1 MSSTPSASI
10 VIPVL
15 NGEAT
20 LGELLL
26 ALKAQ
31 AGVPGQFE
39 IIVVDNGSTD
49 RTAEIVRAHGARLL
63 HQPVRGPAA
72 ARNLGLARAR
82 ADIVVC
88 TDADTL
94 PTHRWLASLLTAFHC
109 RETIQ
114 ATGPIHG
121 WRPGTGAER
130 FACAR
135 KIFDCENTA
144 RHPLHPFAHGMN
156 LAVRR
161 TAALEIGG
169 WDETM
174 TSGEDVDFGIRLR
187 KRFRSSTIA
196 FVDQAILFHKH
207 RRTNDALW
215 QQARWHGAGYAL
227 VMRRHPDLIKWAA
240 WRSGV
245 VRLSV
250 LTLQAAAPLVTLCRA
265 TRLFSEQ
272 RAEFEDY
279 HRRWT
284 RHFWSGFFGQWKKG
298 AP

>member
-1 MSSTPSASI
+1 MSFTPPASV

-20 LGELLL
+20 IGELLA
-26 ALKAQ
+26 ALKGQ

-39 IIVVDNGSTD
+39 VIVVDNGSTD
-49 RTAEIVRAHGARLL
+49 RTAEIVRAHGAQLL
-63 HQPVRGPAA
+63 HQPRRGPSA
-72 ARNLGLARAR
+72 ARNLGLARAL

-88 TDADTL
+88 TDADTV
-94 PTHRWLASLLTAFHC
+94 PTRRWLASLLSAFTNS
-109 RETIQ
+109 ETIQ

-121 WRPGTGAER
+121 WQPGTAAER

-161 TAALEIGG
+161 AAALEIGG

-187 KRFRSSTIA
+187 KRFKNSTIG

-207 RRTNDALW
+207 RNSNEALW
-215 QQARWHGAGYAL
+215 KQARWHGAGYAL
-227 VMRRHPDLIKWAA
+227 VMQRHPDLIKWAA
-240 WRSGV
+240 WRAGV
-245 VRLSV
+245 ARASV
-250 LTLQAAAPLVTLCRA
+250 LTLHASAPLVTLCRA
-265 TRLFSEQ
+265 TRIFSEQ
-272 RAEFEDY
+272 RAEFEHY

-284 RHFWSGFFGQWKKG
+284 RHFWAGFFGQWKKG
-298 AP
+298 SA